1 MAKLNKICVYCGSG
15 EGNNPAFAESARILG
30 RDLATNGI
38 ELVYGG
44 GSIGLMGLTARSTL
58 EHGGRV
64 TGIIPAFLK
73 EREAMLDAVQELIV
87 TEDMHQRKRQMFEK
101 AEAFVALP
109 GGIGTLEEL
118 VEMLTWAQLGRHRK
132 PVLLA
137 NIDGFWD
144 PLLSLLDHMRAENFI
159 RSGLEVSFM
168 SAKRAEDIV
177 PMLIEAARAL
187 PENAFQ
193 PEESDSDLHKL

>member
-132 PVLLA
+132 PVFLA

-177 PMLIEAARAL
+177 PMLIKAARTL

>member
-168 SAKRAEDIV
+168 SAKKAEDIV